1 MLAHPNHIQTNYNLY
16 QNKLI
21 RIISPFSGEQFKIE
35 LGGKE
40 DAFRELLATLLNI
53 DSSYIKGLK
62 DSYGNYYTLSSA
74 LNNLFIFSN
83 ENNLFS
89 LVLNISNKNN
99 NKYKHYN
106 DSFDKN
112 TLYNVNNNYHNR
124 TEFNE
129 IYIGNSNKKLMKSK
143 SNYRYTTLIKELI
156 PAINRNFRDNDNE
169 NESFYNEKWSLNRHP
184 KFAKVLENLKE
195 KFSKEQYKILKEL
208 LKMENITII
217 NFFKLYEKSKDKK
230 ELIKNLNSLYKKYHK
245 KIKYDSSSSDEDSF
259 LANISKK
266 SRKSKFS
273 KKRTE
278 KSFASSESEES
289 SKHNKKI
296 KHKRHKKK
304 ETSSSSSSENKSSKS
319 SSKSKN
325 KNTFQSKD
333 SDDKESNSKSS
344 KESEEYD
351 ENSEEN
357 KNNFPIK
364 CSSLENLIDNIK
376 VLFANKLVVNYL
388 FTNDIDHMKKTNI
401 QKTQLLKEEFEI
413 NNFTITKNAYE
424 KIKNYYEDIMKKI
437 IEKNMT
443 EEEKFLLHKLI
454 KKKNK
459 IIKLRFIAL
468 LRHNNYENLSTD
480 LKEGLE
486 DYLKRKKGSEHK
498 INLKKRNE
506 SISINSNSNTSN
518 ENDNNEKGE
527 GNFAD
532 DNSSKSIRKNERMAK
547 NNKKKNE
554 QKSQKSK
561 EEEESIGQFQL
572 MEMNEGSKGN
582 STSKKSDN
590 FTKSRKS
597 SSKIANEKEEE
608 NFENSFIPTI
618 KKMKEEG
625 NLNITDNEVNILINE
640 FNNKNNNKNRNL
652 LLAFIEE
659 YKLNGDQEEFID
671 SIGTFIKG
679 LYNKK
684 IYIEGQEVNI
694 IDNNDDNVNNKDNN
708 KKNIIEEEQPYEKEI
723 IIGLKGLK
731 FGKKGNKKIINTLL
745 KNNVF
750 TKEQMRNI
758 EEDLDQNNN
767 FIVGAF
773 ELIYITNNVKDL
785 VENINIR
792 LQLSQSEK
800 ENQILNKLEIIMKS
814 CSEEEQNKVRE
825 LYESKDAKLMNILES
840 EMNDIKKAK
849 ASILNFLEK
858 N

>member
-1 MLAHPNHIQTNYNLY
+1 MLAHPNQIPTNFNLY

-40 DAFRELLATLLNI
+40 EEFRDLLATLLNI

-89 LVLNISNKNN
+89 LVLNISNKSN

-106 DSFDKN
+106 DSFDRN
-112 TLYNVNNNYHNR
+112 MLYNVNNNYHNR

-129 IYIGNSNKKLMKSK
+129 IYIDNSNKKLMKSK

-156 PAINRNFRDNDNE
+156 PAINRNFRDDDENE
-169 NESFYNEKWSLNRHP
+169 NESFYNEKWSFSRHP
-184 KFAKVLENLKE
+184 KFAKILENLKK

-217 NFFKLYEKSKDKK
+217 NYFKLYEKSKDKK

-245 KIKYDSSSSDEDSF
+245 KIKKDFSSSDEDSSI
-259 LANISKK
+259 NKSKRTKK
-266 SRKSKFS
+266 SKHT
-273 KKRTE
+273 KKRSE
-278 KSFASSESEES
+278 KSETSSESEES
-289 SKHNKKI
+289 SKHIKKSN
-296 KHKRHKKK
+296 HRHHKKK
-304 ETSSSSSSENKSSKS
+304 ERSSSSSPESKSSKS
-319 SSKSKN
+319 SSKSKSKN
-325 KNTFQSKD
+325 KDSSQSKE
-333 SDDKESNSKSS
+333 SDDKESNTKSS
-344 KESEEYD
+344 EESEEEE

-364 CSSLENLIDNIK
+364 CSSLEDLIDNIK
-376 VLFANKLVVNYL
+376 ELFNNNLVVNCL
-388 FTNDIDHMKKTNI
+388 FTNDIDFLKKTEI
-401 QKTQLLKEEFEI
+401 QKTKLLKEEFNI
-413 NNFTITKNAYE
+413 NNFTITKSVYDA
-424 KIKNYYEDIMKKI
+424 IKVYYEDIMKKI

-443 EEEKFLLHKLI
+443 EDEKTLLHKLI

-459 IIKLRFIAL
+459 SIKLRFRAL
-468 LRHNNYENLSTD
+468 FRHNNYELLTSD
-480 LKEGLE
+480 LKECMK
-486 DYLKRKKGSEHK
+486 DHIKRKKGSEHK
-498 INLKKRNE
+498 INLKKNNE
-506 SISINSNSNTSN
+506 SISINSNSYSSN
-518 ENDNNEKGE
+518 DNDNNENGE
-527 GNFAD
+527 ENYGD

-554 QKSQKSK
+554 QKSQKSQK
-561 EEEESIGQFQL
+561 SKEEESIGQFKL
-572 MEMNEGSKGN
+572 MEMNDDGSKEESN
-582 STSKKSDN
+582 SKKSEN
-590 FTKSRKS
+590 FSKSRKS
-597 SSKIANEKEEE
+597 SSKIANEKEDE
-608 NFENSFIPTI
+608 NFENNFIPLI
-618 KKMKEEG
+618 KKMKEDG
-625 NLNITDNEVNILINE
+625 SINITDNEVNILINE
-640 FNNKNNNKNRNL
+640 FNKKNKM

-659 YKLNGDQEEFID
+659 YQGNKDQEEFND
-671 SIGTFIKG
+671 SIDTFIKD

-684 IYIEGQEVNI
+684 VYTEGQPVNI
-694 IDNNDDNVNNKDNN
+694 VENNNENMDHNANN
-708 KKNIIEEEQPYEKEI
+708 KKNVTEEEQPYEKEVI
-723 IIGLKGLK
+723 AGLKGLK
-731 FGKKGNKKIINTLL
+731 FGKKGNKKIINILL

-773 ELIYITNNVKDL
+773 ELIYITMNAKDL

-800 ENQILNKLEIIMKS
+800 ENQIKNNLDIIMKS
-814 CSEEEQNKVRE
+814 FSEEEQNKVRE
-825 LYESKDAKLMNILES
+825 LYEAKDANLMNILES